1 MGATAIAL
9 VTFCQDDGCHDSRA
23 LQLGKTTGCISSLGS
38 THRTC
43 HYNEV
48 WASVLI
54 RAEQDYLV
62 YIYIMFPPPTSFPFV
77 VMEIEP
83 KALHIV
89 GKLYTAEL
97 HPQTSHIFY
106 VNSSTK
112 YTPISLTS
120 HSLCSKLLQ

>member
-1 MGATAIAL
+1 MDAMIHGLFSWAKLLVAFPLLAARIAPSN
-9 VTFCQDDGCHDSRA
+9 TMRA
-23 LQLGKTTGCISSLGS
+23 GP
-38 THRTC
+38 R
-43 HYNEV
+43 
-48 WASVLI
+48 VLFM
-54 RAEQDYLV
+54 AEQDYLV

-77 VMEIEP
+77 DMEIEP
-83 KALHIV
+83 KTLHIV